1 MAVISSYNTLLTEV
15 ASWLARTDLTAA
27 IPGFVQNWEEEF
39 YNDSENWGAWMETA
53 LNVTVTSGAG
63 PVPADYLGLKVAY
76 ISGQSS
82 PPLKRISLDQLYQR
96 YPRAI
101 SGGQAAYIAR
111 NGANFVFGPN
121 IGGATLLGTY
131 YAKPVLLRDDSD
143 GINYLITN
151 EPHLCLYGSM
161 AQAETYIKND
171 SRVLVWQPKYEAA
184 LMAYRRRQRGEDYSG
199 SPPHTVAV

>member
-15 ASWLARTDLTAA
+15 ASWLARSDLTAA

-53 LNVTVTSGAG
+53 LSVTITNSVAA
-63 PVPADYLGLKVAY
+63 VPADYLGLKIAY
-76 ISGQSS
+76 ISGQASA
-82 PPLKRISLDQLYQR
+82 PLKRITVDQLYQR
-96 YPRAI
+96 YPRSV

-111 NGANFVFGPN
+111 NGANFEFGP
-121 IGGATLLGTY
+121 IPSSGTLAGTY
-131 YAKPVLLRDDSD
+131 YAKPALLRDDSD

-161 AQAETYIKND
+161 AQAELFIKND
-171 SRVLVWQPKYEAA
+171 GRNLVWQPKYDSA
-184 LMAYRRRQRGEDYSG
+184 LAAYRKRQKGEDYSG
-199 SPPHTVAV
+199 APPHVVAV